1 MLQKRTWFYQPITKS
16 AYSLAVSVVDGTNII
31 VPNLELQRR
40 AVWDA
45 NSVTRVAPW
54 NFCAHLN
61 HNASLFF
68 FHRFATRCH
77 IREFL
82 FFCIG
87 RSRSRPAT
95 GCCWPNWRS
104 ASRRADSTAT
114 RPPWDT
120 CSGTCTSRL
129 TLRGSGTWPMERRRC
144 RIDNWWRSA
153 ENVAIACY
161 TTNSVDDMVEGR
173 FET

>member
-68 FHRFATRCH
+68 SSVCHTVPHSRVSFFLHRTFQVSTSHRLLLAELAQRFEKGGQHCDQTALGH
-77 IREFL
+77 L
-82 FFCIG
+82 LWDLHVT
-87 RSRSRPAT
+87 A
-95 GCCWPNWRS
+95 N
-104 ASRRADSTAT
+104 ASRLWYVANGTASMSD
-114 RPPWDT
+114 R
-120 CSGTCTSRL
+120 
-129 TLRGSGTWPMERRRC
+129 
-144 RIDNWWRSA
+144 
-153 ENVAIACY
+153 
-161 TTNSVDDMVEGR
+161 
-173 FET
+173 